1 MRACL
6 SCDEFAAAIR
16 SGSLPPEYEL
26 RKTYSVVGAVKAI
39 EPDASGAPRFRFA
52 ISSEAVDRDRDV
64 ISLSG
69 WKTAS
74 YRANPI
80 VLWAHMSRD
89 LPVAR
94 SEREWVEGGKLLS
107 EAVWPEKDAY
117 PFADTVAAL
126 LKGGFL
132 NATSV
137 GFVPMTW
144 SYDEQRR
151 GYNFTEAEL
160 LEYSIVPIPS
170 NPDALVQARGAGI
183 DVRPIKAWAER
194 VLDECRA
201 LDVGVTPEQAAA
213 AVKAADPT
221 QAVSVAVPAL
231 LVSEPVLSASF
242 DASFDALAKAIADA
256 MLPIKVSVDALTEKI
271 AQTFDDVAATAAD
284 AEPADNKTAPPD
296 PRPVTSA
303 PPVASA
309 SDAPPKAVQADDLDA
324 MLAALSAVPVTA
336 RATGTADAAPAVP
349 TASES
354 IDPQDDLLRRAIADS
369 VAEGLAVARGKVP
382 DVLTLRET
390 R

>member
-1 MRACL
+1 MRAYL
-6 SCDEFAAAIR
+6 SRDEFAAAIR

-26 RKTYSVVGAVKAI
+26 RKTYSVVGAVKAMD
-39 EPDASGAPRFRFA
+39 PDASGAPRFRFA

-64 ISLSG
+64 ISLGG

-170 NPDALVQARGAGI
+170 NPDALVQARSAGI
-183 DVRPIKAWAER
+183 DVLPIKVWAER

-213 AVKAADPT
+213 AAKAADPK
-221 QAVSVAVPAL
+221 QAVSVTVPAL
-231 LVSEPVLSASF
+231 LASEPAPSAS
-242 DASFDALAKAIADA
+242 ATFDALAKAIADA

-271 AQTFDDVAATAAD
+271 AQTFDDVASTTAD
-284 AEPADNKTAPPD
+284 AEPANDKTAPPD

-354 IDPQDDLLRRAIADS
+354 IDPLDDLLRRAIADS

>member
-1 MRACL
+1 MRVYL
-6 SCDEFAAAIR
+6 SRDEFATAIR

-26 RKTYSVVGAVKAI
+26 RKTYSVVGAVKAM

-80 VLWAHMSRD
+80 VLWAHRSRD

-137 GFVPMTW
+137 GFVPLTW
-144 SYDEQRR
+144 SYNEQRR

-170 NPDALVQARGAGI
+170 NPDALVQARGVGI

-194 VLDECRA
+194 VLDECRS
-201 LDVGVTPEQAAA
+201 LDAGVTPEQAEAA
-213 AVKAADPT
+213 AKVADPK
-221 QAVSVAVPAL
+221 QAVSVTVPAL
-231 LVSEPVLSASF
+231 PASEPAPGASAT
-242 DASFDALAKAIADA
+242 FDALAKAIADA
-256 MLPIKVSVDALTEKI
+256 MAPLKTSVDALTEKI
-271 AQTFDDVAATAAD
+271 AQTFDDVASTD
-284 AEPADNKTAPPD
+284 AEPADSKTALPD

-309 SDAPPKAVQADDLDA
+309 SDVPAKAVQAGDDLDA

-336 RATGTADAAPAVP
+336 RATSDADAPPAVP
-349 TASES
+349 TAPEVL
-354 IDPQDDLLRRAIADS
+354 IDPLDDLLRRAIADS